1 MYCNETEITE
11 ITKKL
16 LKNFADCEKRDQFK
30 ATFLPTVTKHSAR

>member
-16 LKNFADCEKRDQFK
+16 LKNFSDCEKRDQFK
-30 ATFLPTVTKHSAR
+30 ANVTKHSAR